1 MSVIKVIE
9 NVKKIHK
16 EDVLI
21 VKIGNFY
28 YSYGKDSYIISY
40 LFNYK
45 VGITKE
51 KIYFCSY
58 PQNALNKVIAKLEN
72 SKINYI
78 ILDRRNE
85 YSIDE
90 KYDFKNLNRYNEIYE
105 KAKQKIRTKMRIE
118 EIYNYILQNEND
130 KELILEIE
138 NVINEK
144 RKIQSN

>member
-45 VGITKE
+45 VGIAKE

-90 KYDFKNLNRYNEIYE
+90 KYDFKNLNKYNEFYE

-118 EIYNYILQNEND
+118 EIYNYLLQNENN

-138 NVINEK
+138 KVINEK